1 MYVADI
7 GECAGTGKSE
17 LAYAAMRHANEDEED
32 PREQS
37 KRRTRPM
44 ASTSSVTSS
53 NFCHVTAVS
62 HKRKPSLQG
71 ELSTTV
77 T

>member
-37 KRRTRPM
+37 KRRTRPT

-53 NFCHVTAVS
+53 NFCHVTDVS
-62 HKRKPSLQG
+62 QKGNHCFKG
-71 ELSTTV
+71 EQVLR
-77 T
+77 